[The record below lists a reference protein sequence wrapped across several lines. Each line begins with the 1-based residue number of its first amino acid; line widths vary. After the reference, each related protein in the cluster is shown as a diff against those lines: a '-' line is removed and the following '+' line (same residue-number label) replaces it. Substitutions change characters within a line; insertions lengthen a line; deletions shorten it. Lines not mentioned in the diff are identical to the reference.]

1 MLLLFVYW
9 SSVIVAQFVYVYFK
23 ILFPYAIAYD
33 VHVVHLPRRRTVGR
47 KGRERAIN
55 QGSLVV

>member
-1 MLLLFVYW
+1 MVLLVYR

-47 KGRERAIN
+47 KGRKRAIN
-55 QGSLVV
+55 RGSLVV